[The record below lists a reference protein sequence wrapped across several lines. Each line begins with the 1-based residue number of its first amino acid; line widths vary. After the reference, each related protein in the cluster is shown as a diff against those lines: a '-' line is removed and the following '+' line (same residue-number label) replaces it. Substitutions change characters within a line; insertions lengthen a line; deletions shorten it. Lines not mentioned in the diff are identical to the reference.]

1 MRYLNNTNKKI
12 PWNKIAKK
20 LKISTQ
26 TAINIHNKAIKL
38 LKTKVESKNSF
49 DKI

>member
-1 MRYLNNTNKKI
+1 M

-26 TAINIHNKAIKL
+26 TAINIHNKTIKL